1 MNLTEKLRVFGAHF
15 LPRKSDATFHT
26 FSIYDLF
33 RHLYQGDDNF
43 R

>member
-1 MNLTEKLRVFGAHF
+1 MNLNKKLRVFVAHF
-15 LPRKSDATFHT
+15 NRKSDATFHT
-26 FSIYDLF
+26 FSVYDLF